1 MPQENMEILGAFY
14 EAWHRGDIDDGLTY
28 VDPNVEV
35 YPGVQAPDA
44 ETRYL
49 GPEGFKDFFVTIA
62 KGPWEGVTAEPKKII
77 ETQDDRILSIDLW
90 RFRGRDGIEISREL
104 PNLFTFRDG
113 LISRVEGFT
122 NREEALEAA
131 GAEGA

>member
-1 MPQENMEILGAFY
+1 MSQENVEILGAFY
-14 EAWHRGDIDDGLTY
+14 EAWNRGDIDDALTY
-28 VDPNVEV
+28 VDPDVEV

-49 GPEGFKDFFVTIA
+49 GRQAFKDFFVTIVTE
-62 KGPWEGVTAEPKKII
+62 PWETVAAEPK
-77 ETQDDRILSIDLW
+77 EVLEAEDDRILSIDLW
-90 RFRGRDGIEISREL
+90 RFRGRERIEIVREL

-122 NREEALEAA
+122 NRGVALEAT
-131 GAEGA
+131 GLRE